1 MHTHAHTSSLPPTFS
16 QDEQHYQASAADG
29 EIGLFSAA
37 AILERPPVPMLPM
50 PWFHGAI
57 SRLDAEKLLDRN
69 QDGQFLL
76 RASQNTQG
84 VYALAVRL
92 DLMVWLARIGCVM
105 SWLCTH
111 TSWEQI
117 YVPLTVE
124 WIGSLGRHLL
134 IELCHWWHM
143 EHYQVGWITR
153 STSELW
159 CHVKESHMKSTS
171 IQSIGKLC
179 QPSSNDGL
187 LGTKDS
193 MDAITKYNTVT
204 YCPIWPIRSLHS
216 VHWQEVK
223 TAS

>member
-1 MHTHAHTSSLPPTFS
+1 VCAVYKWSFFSLPLHNNAHTHTHLLPPSFS
-16 QDEQHYQASAADG
+16 QDGQHYQASAADG
-29 EIGLFSAA
+29 EIGLFSVA

-92 DLMVWLARIGCVM
+92 DLIVWLARIGCVM

-124 WIGSLGRHLL
+124 WIGSPPSYWAMSLMVH
-134 IELCHWWHM
+134 
-143 EHYQVGWITR
+143 
-153 STSELW
+153 ST
-159 CHVKESHMKSTS
+159 HDS
-171 IQSIGKLC
+171 IIK
-179 QPSSNDGL
+179 
-187 LGTKDS
+187 
-193 MDAITKYNTVT
+193 
-204 YCPIWPIRSLHS
+204 
-216 VHWQEVK
+216 
-223 TAS
+223 